1 VYDAGPTTVTWP
13 PTRSVQE
20 PAVSD
25 ARPSQPRPPLQPLRV
40 LSTAAAAIARE
51 PDLDGALG
59 ILLGTAADAVG
70 ARAGAVYLQDPD
82 RAGLEPLLAVGL
94 DEAGLERLGTGVDV
108 AADPVASA
116 ARERM
121 PVDVREAGA
130 LGAFGGASGCGS
142 ATFRPLVASR
152 GGIDLPG
159 GVLVVGW
166 DGIHEVS
173 ADEDELL
180 EAIAGLAAVA
190 IDRWRLG
197 TLVAERSEWFE
208 RVAHSDP
215 LTGLANQRTFARVLE
230 LELARAGRQG
240 GQVSVALVDIDDFGE
255 TNARAGHEA
264 GDDVLRAVASI
275 LAESVRLVDTVARHG
290 GDEFIVVAPGS
301 AGVTVAR
308 RILAAVGALP
318 PVDGRPV
325 SVSIGVARFPADGT
339 SSDELIAAARNALE
353 TARAAGRGGIAE
365 ATPQPTR

>member
-1 VYDAGPTTVTWP
+1 M
-13 PTRSVQE
+13 SE
-20 PAVSD
+20 
-25 ARPSQPRPPLQPLRV
+25 ARPPQPMSHV
-40 LSTAAAAIARE
+40 HALSAAAGAIARE

-59 ILLGTAADAVG
+59 TLLGIAADAVG
-70 ARAGAVYLQDPD
+70 ARAGAVFLQDPD

-94 DEAGLERLGTGVDV
+94 DEAGLERLASGVGD
-108 AADPVASA
+108 AADPVARA
-116 ARERM
+116 ARERTT
-121 PVDVREAGA
+121 VDSRTAA
-130 LGAFGGASGCGS
+130 DLGAFGTASDCRS
-142 ATFRPLVASR
+142 ATFRPLVAAR

-159 GVLVVGW
+159 GVLALGW
-166 DGIHEVS
+166 ETIHAVS

-180 EAIAGLAAVA
+180 EAIAQLAAVA

-197 TLVAERSEWFE
+197 TLVAERAEWFE

-240 GQVSVALVDIDDFGE
+240 GEVSVALVDIDDFGD
-255 TNARAGHEA
+255 TNATAGHDT

-301 AGVTVAR
+301 AGMTVAR
-308 RILAAVGALP
+308 RILAAIAALQ

-325 SVSIGVARFPADGT
+325 SVSIGVARFPVDGA
-339 SSDELIAAARNALE
+339 SSDELIAAARKALE
-353 TARAAGRGGIAE
+353 TARATGRGAIAE
-365 ATPQPTR
+365 SSPQPAG